1 MEIYVIKCSHIAPF
15 ITYLSRSSPT
25 HVVGAPAAV
34 KELVVEF
41 DQTGEKEHLGLTPS
55 RDGVPSFESLGWEG
69 SESSS
74 VGKVSR
80 EIESG
85 ADSPPSNESSHGNT
99 AMLDFRMTEP

>member
-1 MEIYVIKCSHIAPF
+1 MVATF
-15 ITYLSRSSPT
+15 ITYLSGSSPT
-25 HVVGAPAAV
+25 HVVGASAAV
-34 KELVVEF
+34 KELIVEF
-41 DQTGEKEHLGLTPS
+41 DQTSEKEHLGLTPA

-80 EIESG
+80 ESEAS

-99 AMLDFRMTEP
+99 AVLDFRMTEP